1 VKVSY
6 YLETD
11 SLYID
16 LADKTSVDSRE
27 IASGITL
34 DLDNTGALVGIDF
47 DHALKRGIVTGLLL
61 LAIGVVAAVFSRISQ
76 SSSLPVFQS
85 DHDQKTTL

>member
-1 VKVSY
+1 MKVSY

-16 LADKTSVDSRE
+16 LADKPSVGSRE

-34 DLDNTGALVGIDF
+34 DLDDNGYVVGIDL
-47 DHALKRGIVTGLLL
+47 DHALKRCIVALLLL
-61 LAIGVVAAVFSRISQ
+61 LATGVVAAVLSRISQ
-76 SSSLPVFQS
+76 SSDLPVFQS
-85 DHDQKTTL
+85 NHDQKTTL